1 MRCVPF
7 SGLRLNHPKAY
18 FLQDEHPCRA
28 FLSGNRCHGFEE
40 FVVSVISFVVSFISF
55 VISVIPFFFFSFLF
69 VHTSSSIFCI
79 LCMHAYR
86 HTLFLTPQYPRTCLQ
101 PIHSA
106 AGGAG
111 LSYRLRMF
119 STIRSFSLHGWRAIP
134 LAYVDSE
141 KRIHSRFFHFPYVA
155 SSSLRSFFWYLT
167 SMIGS
172 RVFARLA
179 CLLPHL
185 VFRSA

>member
-1 MRCVPF
+1 MDIPVVLFYPRTGVMDSRNSLSLLFLSLFLLFPLLSPLFPF
-7 SGLRLNHPKAY
+7 SFSP
-18 FLQDEHPCRA
+18 FC
-28 FLSGNRCHGFEE
+28 
-40 FVVSVISFVVSFISF
+40 SFIRHLQ
-55 VISVIPFFFFSFLF
+55 FFAFF
-69 VHTSSSIFCI
+69 T